1 MRTIQKVESAEI
13 SVPLDKE
20 MNKCWIEKGKRSM
33 KNSGDIRAVGKSWY
47 DLAQDDLTESLSKSQ
62 IGNLF
67 WKTELTEYLV
77 GFES

>member
-47 DLAQDDLTESLSKSQ
+47 DLAQDDLTITQQESD
-62 IGNLF
+62 
-67 WKTELTEYLV
+67 WKFILEDRADRIF
-77 GFES
+77 GWI